1 MALLDFRK
9 KSLASQPATQPP
21 VQQAQQ
27 QPELLQGSSNGN
39 APRPPGERV
48 SSEDGPDTP
57 SKQHSAAGP
66 PPEGALP
73 QSASSAPGGSA
84 VSSQGTAASSQ
95 AAPDAA
101 HGSDAFMSASAPG
114 QAGSLAGQAGTMPHS
129 TAAAVPGG
137 PAASSRQDTLA
148 RPSAFAAAAQSAYL
162 DSPQHIPPLRPRIS
176 KANRYDMLLGD

>member
-27 QPELLQGSSNGN
+27 QPEPLQGSSNGN
-39 APRPPGERV
+39 AHLAVERV

-101 HGSDAFMSASAPG
+101 HGSDAPMSASAPG
-114 QAGSLAGQAGTMPHS
+114 QAGSLVGQAGTMPYS
-129 TAAAVPGG
+129 MAAAVPGG